1 MRACL
6 NLSAILLLNSC
17 LLVNSGCDSSEA
29 QSRWASHTQGLPF
42 TVGYS
47 EGLAEVRA
55 TGKPAMFF
63 VTATWCGWCKKL
75 AKDTFTDS
83 EVKKLLDRFVLVL
96 VDGDTEAAA
105 ARSLGARGYPYV
117 VFQAATGET
126 LQIVRGYVPADRFKR
141 IVQSALN
148 AGR

>member
-6 NLSAILLLNSC
+6 TLSAILLL
-17 LLVNSGCDSSEA
+17 NSGCDSSEA
-29 QSRWASHTQGLPF
+29 QSRWTTHTQGLPF

-96 VDGDTEAAA
+96 VDGDTETAA
-105 ARSLGARGYPYV
+105 ARSLGAHGYPHV

-126 LQIVRGYVPADRFKR
+126 LEIVRGYVAADRFKR
-141 IVQSALN
+141 IVQRALN
-148 AGR
+148 AGS